1 MIAKRKNKLNSDIL
15 GVTIMRDFKY
25 RGKFNRMWNMRS
37 VTIDDI
43 INTLYRNYKHLL
55 EKQKH
60 DTSEKILSTTL
71 DKLFKEEVS

>member
-25 RGKFNRMWNMRS
+25 RGKFNRMWKMNS

-43 INTLYRNYKHLL
+43 INTLYRNYKHLIN
-55 EKQKH
+55 KTPNDISK
-60 DTSEKILSTTL
+60 KIMQELVI
-71 DKLFKEEVS
+71 EEI